1 MRCVRGFVAFL
12 ALATVGWLAFV
23 PATTVATN
31 PAPERL
37 ITGFS
42 DAPNPDAILY
52 AINKASAADSAP
64 LRKAALAYIGD
75 NDQKTRYA
83 ALYALAL
90 TAKQDDAE
98 ALAKFLTSP
107 IADERLLAAATLAG
121 LRDKRALPVLIATL
135 DQDEPLAYREA
146 GERASTFAQKQLLH
160 FTSQDF
166 GLKAARTP
174 EQIATTKP
182 EWDRWWQKAG
192 DSVHYDPQT
201 RRFVE

>member
-31 PAPERL
+31 PAPEHL

-42 DAPNPDAILY
+42 DAPNPDAIFY

-107 IADERLLAAATLAG
+107 IADERLLAAATLAS
-121 LRDKRALPVLIATL
+121 LRDKRALPVLIAAL
-135 DQDEPLAYREA
+135 DRDELLMYRA
-146 GERASTFAQKQLLH
+146 PGERASTFAQKQLIYFIHIHQFILQ
-160 FTSQDF
+160 QDNHKLILMLLIVQNYF
-166 GLKAARTP
+166 QVK
-174 EQIATTKP
+174 
-182 EWDRWWQKAG
+182 
-192 DSVHYDPQT
+192 
-201 RRFVE
+201 

>member
-12 ALATVGWLAFV
+12 ATVGWLAFV
-23 PATTVATN
+23 PAITGAMN
-31 PAPERL
+31 PAPEQL

-42 DAPNPDAILY
+42 DAPNPDAIFY
-52 AINKASAADSAP
+52 ALNKASATDSAA

-90 TAKQDDAE
+90 TATQDDAE
-98 ALAKFLTSP
+98 ALARFLTSP
-107 IADERLLAAATLAG
+107 IADQRLLAVATLAG
-121 LRDKRALPVLIATL
+121 LRDKRALPVLIAAL
-135 DQDEPLAYREA
+135 DRNEPLMYRGP
-146 GERASTFAQKQLLH
+146 GERASTFAQKQLIY

-166 GLKAARTP
+166 GLKTARTA
-174 EQIATTKP
+174 EQIAATKP
-182 EWDRWWQKAG
+182 MWERWWQGTG

>member
-31 PAPERL
+31 PAPEHL

-42 DAPNPDAILY
+42 DAPNPDAIFY
-52 AINKASAADSAP
+52 AINKASAADSAT

-83 ALYALAL
+83 ALYAL
-90 TAKQDDAE
+90 
-98 ALAKFLTSP
+98 
-107 IADERLLAAATLAG
+107 
-121 LRDKRALPVLIATL
+121 
-135 DQDEPLAYREA
+135 
-146 GERASTFAQKQLLH
+146 
-160 FTSQDF
+160 

>member
-31 PAPERL
+31 PAPEHL

-42 DAPNPDAILY
+42 DAPNPDAIFY

-90 TAKQDDAE
+90 PPWDHVSAILLKAGVAPQDWPAAYKE
-98 ALAKFLTSP
+98 ALRVPQHLTLFLRHFARS
-107 IADERLLAAATLAG
+107 ERQVFETVECVVMNEDGDWPLHKMHAGGVLELQTEQRKLG
-121 LRDKRALPVLIATL
+121 LRRL
-135 DQDEPLAYREA
+135 DEARYGVAPLARA
-146 GERASTFAQKQLLH
+146 GR
-160 FTSQDF
+160 
-166 GLKAARTP
+166 GLKRH
-174 EQIATTKP
+174 
-182 EWDRWWQKAG
+182 R
-192 DSVHYDPQT
+192 H
-201 RRFVE
+201 